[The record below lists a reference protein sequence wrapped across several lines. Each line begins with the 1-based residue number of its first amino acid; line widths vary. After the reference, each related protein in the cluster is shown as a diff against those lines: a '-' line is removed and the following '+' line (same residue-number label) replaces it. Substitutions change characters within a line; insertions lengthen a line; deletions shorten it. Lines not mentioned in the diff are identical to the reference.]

1 MEVDIIELDGKEYIE
16 IDKIKG
22 YKYTYVFLSNIND
35 DDDFFVRRLV
45 LEDGEY
51 YYDSL
56 EDKFEFEHAM
66 KLFYDKHGSLEK
78 YLKED

>member
-1 MEVDIIELDGKEYIE
+1 MEVDVISLDGKEYIE
-16 IDKIKG
+16 IDKINADKH
-22 YKYTYVFLSNIND
+22 TYVYLSNLDD

-45 LEDGEY
+45 FENNKY

-56 EDKFEFEHAM
+56 DDRTEYDYAMNLFFE
-66 KLFYDKHGSLEK
+66 KHKNLEK